1 MSTAST
7 ASNGGPATSKM
18 SRQSGGQ
25 LGDYAELEGMFT
37 VHETIGTGNYA
48 KVKRA
53 EHTLTKD
60 WCAIKIVDKSRLS
73 ERDLELVMSEVEAL
87 SELESR
93 HVVRLYMVIE
103 TDARLCLALEYG
115 EGGDLY
121 EHVSSM
127 GPLPPSRTRVIF
139 KQIVLALSHCHTLG
153 YAHRDLK
160 AENVV
165 FTDAYASIV
174 KLTDFGF
181 SVKDSDDKMLSTMC
195 GSLMYSAP
203 EILLAE
209 PYKGKLADLWSLG
222 ILLYFMVSGNLPF
235 DDSSEAT
242 AVTKVMDLDYQPP
255 QEASDDC
262 INLISRLLVRDPEGR
277 ASLETVLAHR
287 FMTSSN
293 GEDKAELDEPLPPSE
308 AQPKKGSLVK
318 PLSESDPQLS
328 RLSPLKKKATLVPR
342 RLSKIKASAKRKVLD
357 GMGSQGFDPAEVE
370 ISIQEHKRDY
380 NSCTFFLLLEQEER
394 DNRNSGRTAG
404 SFRTKKGLS
413 APSLD
418 VSVEEASTTIA
429 NAEAE
434 AADTP
439 AAEGAAAEPPV
450 EVIAEGKVDPDDAAG
465 TAPTDEDNTAA
476 KESTKER
483 KLRLKNERATVKQ
496 EAKLAKQLGK
506 EQAKNK
512 KEADKLEAKMVKA
525 EAKRVKILAKMQK
538 KKKGSNTA
546 EPAAPAE
553 FTTEEPGAAPAS
565 PSNGE
570 EVTFAKFD
578 TPENGKTE

>member
-1 MSTAST
+1 MVLV
-7 ASNGGPATSKM
+7 
-18 SRQSGGQ
+18 GQ
-25 LGDYAELEGMFT
+25 
-37 VHETIGTGNYA
+37 
-48 KVKRA
+48 
-53 EHTLTKD
+53 
-60 WCAIKIVDKSRLS
+60 
-73 ERDLELVMSEVEAL
+73 
-87 SELESR
+87 
-93 HVVRLYMVIE
+93 
-103 TDARLCLALEYG
+103 
-115 EGGDLY
+115 
-121 EHVSSM
+121 
-127 GPLPPSRTRVIF
+127 
-139 KQIVLALSHCHTLG
+139 
-153 YAHRDLK
+153 
-160 AENVV
+160 
-165 FTDAYASIV
+165 
-174 KLTDFGF
+174 
-181 SVKDSDDKMLSTMC
+181 
-195 GSLMYSAP
+195 
-203 EILLAE
+203 
-209 PYKGKLADLWSLG
+209 
-222 ILLYFMVSGNLPF
+222 
-235 DDSSEAT
+235 
-242 AVTKVMDLDYQPP
+242 
-255 QEASDDC
+255 
-262 INLISRLLVRDPEGR
+262 
-277 ASLETVLAHR
+277 
-287 FMTSSN
+287 
-293 GEDKAELDEPLPPSE
+293 
-308 AQPKKGSLVK
+308 
-318 PLSESDPQLS
+318 
-328 RLSPLKKKATLVPR
+328 
-342 RLSKIKASAKRKVLD
+342 VLD

-404 SFRTKKGLS
+404 SFRTKKGLP

-439 AAEGAAAEPPV
+439 AAEGAAAETPA
-450 EVIAEGKVDPDDAAG
+450 EVVVEGKVDQDDAAD

-483 KLRLKNERATVKQ
+483 KLRLKKERATVKQ

-578 TPENGKTE
+578 TPENDKTE